1 MAKYYENISEIMKS
15 NLLNMEMI
23 KRKLLLSHF
32 YDINNIKDTI
42 NSIYNNLC
50 SYIYKN
56 NNGDIIVKLNCNYNN
71 DCNLIYSYITNIMN
85 QYYLHNINSLS
96 QILTKEEIN
105 MLTNSYVANLFYT
118 VDFLKDRNY
127 NSYFIVRI

>member
-1 MAKYYENISEIMKS
+1 MVKYYENISEIMKS
-15 NLLNMEMI
+15 NLLNTEMI

-105 MLTNSYVANLFYT
+105 ILTNSYAANLFYT

>member
-1 MAKYYENISEIMKS
+1 MVKYYENISEIMKS

>member
-1 MAKYYENISEIMKS
+1 MVKYYENISEIMKS

-85 QYYLHNINSLS
+85 QYYLHNINFLS

>member
-1 MAKYYENISEIMKS
+1 MVKYYENISEIMKS
-15 NLLNMEMI
+15 NLLNTELI

-56 NNGDIIVKLNCNYNN
+56 NNGDIIIKLNCNYNN

-105 MLTNSYVANLFYT
+105 ILTNSYVANLFYT

>member
-1 MAKYYENISEIMKS
+1 MVKYYENISEIMKS
-15 NLLNMEMI
+15 NLLNTEMI

-56 NNGDIIVKLNCNYNN
+56 NNGDIIFKLNCNYNT

-85 QYYLHNINSLS
+85 QYYLHNIDSLS

-105 MLTNSYVANLFYT
+105 ILTNSYVANLFYT